1 MNEKPTRLPRW
12 KAVLDSM
19 FEELRSGAP
28 RAQTYWAQQLAFGP
42 VFFHV
47 VVLAVRKGAISP
59 SDLELVRIVLP
70 LAQSMLGA
78 LPDGSGGDPA
88 SFFLLARR
96 QAQALSWGRRRH
108 LAKLAARLGMEPSGS
123 PPYDPVPRRFQRPYE
138 LIGWT
143 PPLTEK
149 PSANVEKFPD

>member
-1 MNEKPTRLPRW
+1 VNERLTRTARW
-12 KAVLDSM
+12 QAVLDNM
-19 FEELRSGAP
+19 LKELHSGSP
-28 RAQTYWAQQLAFGP
+28 RAQTYWAQQIAFGP

-47 VVLAVRKGAISP
+47 VVLAVRSGTLQT
-59 SDLELVRIVLP
+59 SDLDLLRALLP

-88 SFFLLARR
+88 SFFLLAQR

-108 LAKLAARLGMEPSGS
+108 LTRLAARLGMEPAS
-123 PPYDPVPRRFQRPYE
+123 PTYEPVPRRFQRPYE
-138 LIGWT
+138 LIGWN

-149 PSANVEKFPD
+149 NPAHVEKLPG

>member
-1 MNEKPTRLPRW
+1 MNEKSTRLQRW
-12 KAVLDSM
+12 KAVLDRM
-19 FEELRSGAP
+19 FVELRSGAP

-47 VVLAVRKGAISP
+47 VVLAVRGGAIP
-59 SDLELVRIVLP
+59 PNELELLRVLIP

-88 SFFLLARR
+88 SFFLLAHR

-108 LAKLAARLGMEPSGS
+108 LSRLAARLGMETSGS
-123 PPYDPVPRRFQRPYE
+123 PYDPVPRRFQRPYE

-143 PPLTEK
+143 PPLAKTPKAVNHQE
-149 PSANVEKFPD
+149 

>member
-1 MNEKPTRLPRW
+1 VNEKLTRPARW
-12 KAVLDSM
+12 KVVLDSM

-47 VVLAVRKGAISP
+47 VVLAVRSGALP
-59 SDLELVRIVLP
+59 PNDLELLRGLLP
-70 LAQSMLGA
+70 LAQSILGA

-88 SFFLLARR
+88 SFFLLAHR

-108 LAKLAARLGMEPSGS
+108 LARLAVRLGMEPTGS
-123 PPYDPVPRRFQRPYE
+123 PYDPVPRRFQRPYE

-143 PPLTEK
+143 PPFAEK
-149 PSANVEKFPD
+149 LPAGLEKAPG